1 MLSGD
6 RLDDTAAR
14 CVWADAL
21 AASLNG
27 ATPQN
32 SQHRPP
38 QPAIAALGANK
49 QTVPTPNPAASAMER
64 TKILTRV
71 IILLLNSDLII
82 SLRHRITT
90 ISHEATSSV
99 IFLTHLVDEV
109 SPYAARCAGGWARS
123 AGVAK
128 LDSALLQD

>member
-14 CVWADAL
+14 CVRADAL

-82 SLRHRITT
+82 SLRHRIT
-90 ISHEATSSV
+90 ISSV